1 MRNILTKEILNA
13 MIDDYHNGAS
23 LIELSEKY
31 GFQNQ
36 TIQRHF
42 NKNGLHISKGNTRKF
57 SKEELDAIIEDY
69 NNGMR
74 PYELGKKYNRTSST
88 IIDKLKSIGIYKCV
102 NYRFTKEDID
112 FLKIHYPN
120 GDWNL
125 IKERFPHMNKQRI
138 VAKMSE
144 LGIKAEYFKDKKW
157 TDENLII
164 LKDNYYNGNLDNIL
178 KLLPNRTYKA
188 ITTKAKRIGVKTR
201 DFWSENELEA
211 LKKHYKI
218 LEIDELLNFL
228 PNRSKEC
235 IYIKASDLGLHRE
248 QNFYKDYEINFVKN
262 NALVLSDEEI
272 ASVLNRSVKSIQ
284 AKRLELGFSKFD
296 RIKGYST
303 LSEYIR
309 GHIFKWK
316 MDSLKKCNYKCVL
329 TGESFDCIHHIHGFN
344 LIFNEMIKDYNLEIK
359 EDISLYTNEELD
371 FMLKCFNALQNK
383 YPLGVCLR
391 KDLHILFHSLYGYG
405 NNTEEQWDE
414 FSNNYKNG
422 NYKVA

>member
-1 MRNILTKEILNA
+1 MRKITKEILDK
-13 MIDDYHNGAS
+13 MINDYHSGTS

-31 GFQNQ
+31 DFQPQ

-42 NKNGLHISKGNTRKF
+42 KKNGLYISNGNARKF
-57 SKEELDAIIEDY
+57 SKEELDAIIKDY

-74 PYELGKKYNRTSST
+74 PYELGEKYNRTPSS
-88 IIDKLKSIGIYKCV
+88 IIYKLKSIGIYKCV
-102 NYRFTKEDID
+102 NYRFTKKDIE

-120 GDWNL
+120 GDWDL
-125 IKERFPHMNKQRI
+125 IKDRFPYMDKQC
-138 VAKMSE
+138 VFAKMSE
-144 LGIKAEYFKDKKW
+144 LGIRAKYSKDKQW
-157 TDENLII
+157 TDEELKI
-164 LKDNYYNGNLDNIL
+164 LKDNYYNGNMDNVL

-188 ITTKAKRIGVKTR
+188 ITTKAKRIGLKTR
-201 DFWSENELEA
+201 DFWSEDELEI

-218 LEIDELLNFL
+218 LEIDEILNL
-228 PNRSKEC
+228 IPNRSKEC
-235 IYIKASDLGLHRE
+235 VYIKASDLGLHRE
-248 QNFYKDYEINFVKN
+248 QNFYKDYEIDFVRK
-262 NALVLSDEEI
+262 NALILSDEEI

-296 RIKGYST
+296 LRKGYST

-329 TGESFDCIHHIHGFN
+329 TGERFDCIHHIHGFN
-344 LIFNEMIKDYNLEIK
+344 LIFDEMIREYNFEIK
-359 EDISLYTNEELD
+359 DDISLYTNEELN
-371 FMLKCFNALQNK
+371 FIVKCFNDLQNK

-405 NNTEEQWDE
+405 NNTEEQWNE